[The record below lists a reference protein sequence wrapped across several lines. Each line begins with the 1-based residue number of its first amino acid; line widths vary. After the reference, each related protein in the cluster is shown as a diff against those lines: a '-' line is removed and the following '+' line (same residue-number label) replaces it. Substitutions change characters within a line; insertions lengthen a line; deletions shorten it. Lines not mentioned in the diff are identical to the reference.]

1 MMIKKYAIILST
13 TSLAAFMLSAPVFA
27 DSHGMVNGYVTGS
40 SGALMSSYEKCVRTT
55 MKDSTKKLED
65 CGYKPMVEK
74 SLEVVATPT
83 AVSATKRVGKQV
95 VLAAGILFDFDSAEL
110 SDDGKLIIV
119 ERIAAL
125 GHKENKAE
133 IQVVGHTDST
143 GPEAYNQ
150 KLSERRAM
158 SVARFIEQMKASPD
172 ANVEAIGKGESEPFK
187 SNDTREGRAANR
199 RVEITAV
206 GILAE

>member
-1 MMIKKYAIILST
+1 MNRYKYLLLTALAGSL
-13 TSLAAFMLSAPVFA
+13 SLAGMAHA

-40 SGALMSSYEKCVRTT
+40 SGVLMSTYEKCVRTT
-55 MKDSTKKLED
+55 MKDSTNKLEA
-65 CGYKPMVEK
+65 CGYKQPMVEK
-74 SLEVVATPT
+74 SLEVVATKT

-110 SDDGKLIIV
+110 SEDGKLIIV

-143 GPEAYNQ
+143 GPAAHNQ
-150 KLSERRAM
+150 KLS
-158 SVARFIEQMKASPD
+158 
-172 ANVEAIGKGESEPFK
+172 
-187 SNDTREGRAANR
+187 
-199 RVEITAV
+199 
-206 GILAE
+206 